1 MSGASGEHDDEEDS
15 GKKDGI
21 GVPQLIL
28 ETVNPT
34 ESQADAV
41 MAKKILPSGS
51 EVTILYFIFANPSLH
66 LASDH
71 PRHECNANVK
81 RGRSGQHLKMKLV
94 RALLPK

>member
-1 MSGASGEHDDEEDS
+1 MSGASGDHDEEEDS

-41 MAKKILPSGS
+41 MAKKILPFAY
-51 EVTILYFIFANPSLH
+51 EVSCRCCTMS
-66 LASDH
+66 SV
-71 PRHECNANVK
+71 C
-81 RGRSGQHLKMKLV
+81 
-94 RALLPK
+94 